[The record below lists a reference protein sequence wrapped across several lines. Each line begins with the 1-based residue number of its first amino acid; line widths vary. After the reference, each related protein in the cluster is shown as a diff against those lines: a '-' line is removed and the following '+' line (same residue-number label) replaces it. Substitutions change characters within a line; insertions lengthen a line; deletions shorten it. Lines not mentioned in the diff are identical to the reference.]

1 MKSRRQNILDTAS
14 DLMSNFLYYDRK
26 EDEDL
31 GRGEIAKALQSG
43 EVTIDELLSIFR
55 EALTAEHAK
64 LP

>member
-1 MKSRRQNILDTAS
+1 MKS
-14 DLMSNFLYYDRK
+14 RK